1 MDAAWVAISLIG
13 LLCLASGGLWLRLW
27 TRRAALVRLF
37 GRQRSFPDVTVWAIG
52 LVLLW
57 LLDRVTSSVSI
68 WLLDA
73 QPPPFSA
80 ERVLGSMRF
89 ACVIQGMALVIFW
102 LALTEGRLSTAR
114 ALGVIGDDIGA
125 QFRRGIATVTVA
137 WFPVFLALLATYP
150 LRSEDRQHPV
160 LRLLQEQPSIEAYGW
175 AVLSAVILAPLFEE
189 LVFRVILQSWLTSKL
204 GAGNA
209 LLAASVVFA
218 AVHGFPDSLA
228 LFPLAMVLGAAWQLT
243 RRYWV
248 IVTAHAAFNGVM
260 LVLDAILP
268 EG

>member
-1 MDAAWVAISLIG
+1 MDASWLAISLIG
-13 LLCLASGGLWLRLW
+13 LLCLASGVLWLRLW

-37 GRQRSFPDVTVWAIG
+37 SRKRSSPEVTVWGIG
-52 LVLLW
+52 LVFLW
-57 LLDRVTSSVSI
+57 LLDRVYAEVSI
-68 WLLDA
+68 WMLDA

-80 ERVLGSMRF
+80 DRVLDSMRF
-89 ACVIQGMALVIFW
+89 ACLIQGTALAIFW

-114 ALGVIGDDIGA
+114 SLGVIGTDIGT
-125 QFRRGIATVTVA
+125 QVRRGVATVTVA

-189 LVFRVILQSWLTSKL
+189 LVFRVILQSWLTTRI
-204 GAGNA
+204 GAGA
-209 LLAASVVFA
+209 GLLAASVVFA
-218 AVHGFPDSLA
+218 GVHGFPDSLS
-228 LFPLAMVLGAAWQLT
+228 LFPLAIVLGAAWQLT

>member
-1 MDAAWVAISLIG
+1 MHASWVAISLIG
-13 LLCLASGGLWLRLW
+13 LLCFASSVLWLRLW

-37 GRQRSFPDVTVWAIG
+37 GRKRSSPEVTVWAIG
-52 LVLLW
+52 LAILW
-57 LLDRVTSSVSI
+57 LLDRVYAEVSI
-68 WLLDA
+68 WRLDA
-73 QPPPFSA
+73 QPPPFSP
-80 ERVLGSMRF
+80 ERVLESMRF
-89 ACVIQGMALVIFW
+89 GCLIQGTALAVFW
-102 LALTEGRLSTAR
+102 LALTEGRVSTAR
-114 ALGVIGDDIGA
+114 SLGIIGTDIGA
-125 QFRRGIATVTVA
+125 QIRRGGATVTAA

-150 LRSEDRQHPV
+150 LRSEERQHPV

-189 LVFRVILQSWLTSKL
+189 LVFRVILQSWLAAQI

-209 LLAASVVFA
+209 LLAASAVFA
-218 AVHGFPDSLA
+218 AVHGFPDSLS

-268 EG
+268 DG